1 MGTEIWM
8 NRAGHFMGGL
18 GKLSDLV
25 ATFVTQVRAAIE
37 VGISVDDTVARENW
51 TDRCQLKHDSLEAP
65 LWGDAP
71 GRITRN
77 GLGSFEIGAGKTGV
91 DE

>member
-1 MGTEIWM
+1 MI
-8 NRAGHFMGGL
+8 RAGWLMGGI
-18 GKLSDLV
+18 GKLSDLF
-25 ATFVTQVRAAIE
+25 ASFVTQVRAAIE
-37 VGISVDDTVARENW
+37 VGISVDDTAEKNA
-51 TDRCQLKHDSLEAP
+51 TDRFQLTHDLLESP

>member
-1 MGTEIWM
+1 MGAVIWM
-8 NRAGHFMGGL
+8 NRAGCFMGGF
-18 GKLSDLV
+18 GKLLDLL
-25 ATFVTQVRAAIE
+25 ASFVTQVRAAIA
-37 VGISVDDTVARENW
+37 VGISVDDTAGKRGA
-51 TDRCQLKHDSLEAP
+51 DRCQLKHDSLEAP

>member
-1 MGTEIWM
+1 
-8 NRAGHFMGGL
+8 MGGI
-18 GKLSDLV
+18 GKLLDLLV
-25 ATFVTQVRAAIE
+25 SFVTQVRAAIE
-37 VGISVDDTVARENW
+37 VSISVDDTAEKVW
-51 TDRCQLKHDSLEAP
+51 TDRCHLKHDSLEAP

>member
-1 MGTEIWM
+1 
-8 NRAGHFMGGL
+8 MGGI
-18 GKLSDLV
+18 GKLLDLL
-25 ATFVTQVRAAIE
+25 ASFVTQVRAAIE
-37 VGISVDDTVARENW
+37 VGISVDDTAGKDG
-51 TDRCQLKHDSLEAP
+51 TDRHQLRLDSLEAP

-77 GLGSFEIGAGKTGV
+77 GLSSFEIGAGKTGV